1 MKKNLLGLIL
11 FCCMGLFV
19 SCSDDD
25 NASGV
30 DAGQIHISAILPESI
45 TDGQTEIA
53 GHKLRCILE
62 LWTKGESAK
71 LAYRSEVAVDPAET
85 RKLSMDLT
93 VDAGT

>member
-45 TDGQTEIA
+45 TDGQAEIT

-62 LWTKGESAK
+62 LWTKPI
-71 LAYRSEVAVDPAET
+71 VT
-85 RKLSMDLT
+85 RLQ
-93 VDAGT
+93 